1 MNTTV
6 VFLWLQAFFTNVYQ
20 KSFIVNVRVG
30 SKYTYDPLQSDNLI
44 MVQFKYQILENEN
57 KEGKDA
63 RKNKQRKGNS

>member
-6 VFLWLQAFFTNVYQ
+6 VFLWLQAFFANVYQ

-44 MVQFKYQILENEN
+44 MVQFKYQILENKN